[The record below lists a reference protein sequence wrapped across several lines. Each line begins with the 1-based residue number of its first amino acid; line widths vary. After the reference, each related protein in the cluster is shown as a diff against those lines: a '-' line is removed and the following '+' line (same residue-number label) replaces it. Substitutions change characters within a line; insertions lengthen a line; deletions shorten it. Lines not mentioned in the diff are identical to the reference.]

1 MSEMPFYQS
10 VARGI
15 DGPGESLIITDP
27 KSELYESMSY
37 IWRRKAILS
46 NASTWSTRKTPTV
59 ELPDGD
65 QWL

>member
-27 KSELYESMSY
+27 KSELYESMSVY
-37 IWRRKAILS
+37 LEKEGY
-46 NASTWSTRKTPTV
+46 TV
-59 ELPDGD
+59 KCFNLVNPENSDS
-65 QWL
+65 